1 MKKQATRIKVN
12 MELSDI
18 IAMDDA
24 HRAGDWTILCGSS
37 LYKKSVAGMV
47 ALGSAEAEAK
57 AAMDDVTRKA
67 YANGSRIEP
76 GVRAY
81 ILKVMAEKN

>member
-1 MKKQATRIKVN
+1 MSEPIRIKVK

-24 HRAGDWTILCGSS
+24 HRTGDWTVLRGSS
-37 LYKKSVAGMV
+37 LYKKSVVVMV
-47 ALGSAEAEAK
+47 ALGHAEAEAK
-57 AAMDDVTRKA
+57 AAMDDVARKA
-67 YANGSRIEP
+67 YANGNRIEP

-81 ILKVMAEKN
+81 ILGVMEEKN